1 MQKIE
6 IKLKESKF
14 QAHSYGGKNIEIK
27 NFISLAE
34 ETVIIDDYLE
44 NYFEVDEDSGDVSYE
59 HGSAEFALMTQV
71 IDVFTN
77 IKVTEEDGGEKI
89 NLVIDVASGDIEGLF
104 GVVSE
109 AIGNYGSFRARLDRT
124 VCDAKEILSYK
135 RSLESKVNG
144 LLENVSSFL
153 LKIAEDI
160 TSDNIENI
168 KESLTSLAKE
178 VEDSPLKGIMEEVK

>member
-1 MQKIE
+1 MKKIE

-14 QAHSYGGKNIEIK
+14 QACSYGVKNIEIK
-27 NFISLAE
+27 NFISLVE
-34 ETVIIDDYLE
+34 ETAIIDDYLE
-44 NYFEVDEDSGDVSYE
+44 NYFEVNQDSGDVSYE
-59 HGSAEFALMTQV
+59 YGSAEFALMTQI

-77 IKVTEEDGGEKI
+77 IKVIEEDGGEKT
-89 NLVIDVASGDIEGLF
+89 NLVINVASGDVEGLF
-104 GVVSE
+104 SVVSE
-109 AIGNYGSFRARLDRT
+109 EIENYGSFRARLDRT
-124 VCDAKEILSYK
+124 VCDAKEILSYQ